1 MCAAEPRFLR
11 PGGDEDEILAR
22 LRRQQARVSESY
34 SAVNDLLGERLRRE
48 LDRRSLAEE
57 SLQGAEGHKP

>member
-22 LRRQQARVSESY
+22 LRRQQARVAESY
-34 SAVNDLLGERLRRE
+34 RAVNDLLGERLRRE
-48 LDRRSLAEE
+48 LDRRSLAGE
-57 SLQGAEGHKP
+57 SLQGAEGHNP

>member
-22 LRRQQARVSESY
+22 PRRQQARVAESY
-34 SAVNDLLGERLRRE
+34 RAVNDLLGERLRRE
-48 LDRRSLAEE
+48 LDRRSLAGE

>member
-22 LRRQQARVSESY
+22 LRRQQARVAESY
-34 SAVNDLLGERLRRE
+34 RAVNDLFGERLRRE

>member
-22 LRRQQARVSESY
+22 CRQQARVAESY
-34 SAVNDLLGERLRRE
+34 RAVNDLLGERLRRE
-48 LDRRSLAEE
+48 LDRRSLAGE